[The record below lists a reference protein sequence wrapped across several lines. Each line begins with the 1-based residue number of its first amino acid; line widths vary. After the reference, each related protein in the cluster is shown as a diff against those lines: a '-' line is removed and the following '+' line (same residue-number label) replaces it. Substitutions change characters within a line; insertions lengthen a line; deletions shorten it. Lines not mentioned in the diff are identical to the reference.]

1 MKRRLLIWSL
11 WLLSPP
17 APDCSI
23 TSPFCMS
30 KTLLLGFLPVLCSF
44 KASYLEAYKNGTGVV
59 CVGKKTLIYTGL
71 CAERGLLNQ
80 IWWIKYR
87 PIVKVGRITWVIL
100 LGVGFLQ
107 QSRTEAKNILFPVL
121 DWGELVTT
129 CCVENWLAYC
139 LEDAGSNCTL
149 SKGVFFFF
157 VKAVFH
163 DWMTRYK

>member
-1 MKRRLLIWSL
+1 MKICLFIWSR

-17 APDCSI
+17 APGCSI
-23 TSPFCMS
+23 SSPFVCQR
-30 KTLLLGFLPVLCSF
+30 LPYYASCLSLSSF
-44 KASYLEAYKNGTGVV
+44 KAPHLEAYKNRTGVV
-59 CVGKKTLIYTGL
+59 FVGKKMRIYTGL

-121 DWGELVTT
+121 EWGELVTT

-139 LEDAGSNCTL
+139 LEGAGSNCSL
-149 SKGVFFFF
+149 SKGNFFF
-157 VKAVFH
+157 VKTVFH
-163 DWMTRYK
+163 DWMIRYK